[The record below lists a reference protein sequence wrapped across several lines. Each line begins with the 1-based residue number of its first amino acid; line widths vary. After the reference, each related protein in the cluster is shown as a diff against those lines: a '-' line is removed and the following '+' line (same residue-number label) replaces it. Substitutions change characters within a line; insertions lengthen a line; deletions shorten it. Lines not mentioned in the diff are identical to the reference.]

1 MNHDMDTELTP
12 EELEAFGRLPRE
24 AATSDLLEERVVR
37 NLRSRHLLA
46 PRRSPWY
53 RGGQLAAG
61 LAAALV
67 LFLGGT
73 VFGQWMAG
81 RTSAEALSAARELR
95 SVDAQVAAAQVQQ
108 TGSAYVAAL
117 ASLHE
122 QSGPGTQAGAAKND
136 ALTQGWEAALS
147 ALRAAT
153 EELARMDPHD
163 PRVAQALEALEE
175 RPVEE
180 PGTDAHPEE
189 TRQVLWF

>member
-1 MNHDMDTELTP
+1 LDTELTP
-12 EELEAFGRLPRE
+12 EEREAFRRLPRE
-24 AATSDLLEERVVR
+24 ASPSELLEERIVR

-46 PRRSPWY
+46 PRRAPWY
-53 RGGQLAAG
+53 RGGRLAAG

-73 VFGQWMAG
+73 VFGQWLAG

-95 SVDAQVAAAQVQQ
+95 RVDAEVAAVRVQQ

-117 ASLHE
+117 ASLHA
-122 QSGPGTQAGAAKND
+122 QRKPGSTGARKDD
-136 ALTQGWEAALS
+136 ALTQGWEAALV
-147 ALRAAT
+147 ALQAAT

-163 PRVAQALEALEE
+163 PRVAAALEALEE
-175 RPVEE
+175 TPAEGA
-180 PGTDAHPEE
+180 PPAAPSDN

>member
-1 MNHDMDTELTP
+1 MSRHLDTELTP
-12 EELEAFGRLPRE
+12 EEREAFRRLPRE
-24 AATSDLLEERVVR
+24 AAPSELLEERIVR

-46 PRRSPWY
+46 PRRALWY
-53 RGGQLAAG
+53 RGGRLAAG

-73 VFGQWMAG
+73 VFGQWLAG

-95 SVDAQVAAAQVQQ
+95 RVDAEVAAVRVQQ

-117 ASLHE
+117 ASLHA
-122 QSGPGTQAGAAKND
+122 QRKPGSSTGPSKDD
-136 ALTQGWEAALS
+136 ALSQGWEAALV
-147 ALRAAT
+147 ALQAAT

-163 PRVAQALEALEE
+163 PRVAAALEALEE
-175 RPVEE
+175 TPAEGAQ
-180 PGTDAHPEE
+180 PAAPSDD